1 MRSESQKADRDG
13 NGLITKEELAAQ
25 LADYSKGRSSGSTS
39 GSSGSGSSTSGSSY
53 GSRSSSSGSSAS
65 GGTKSLSKGTVK
77 TYRFLA
83 PAERLPSGLPDWFTR
98 NDGNGDGQI
107 SMAEFSTSWDDQ
119 RAAEFTR
126 WDRNGDGLV
135 TPKEA
140 IGSGK

>member
-1 MRSESQKADRDG
+1 MAVPS
-13 NGLITKEELAAQ
+13 KE
-25 LADYSKGRSSGSTS
+25 SGSA
-39 GSSGSGSSTSGSSY
+39 GSSGSGYSY
-53 GSRSSSSGSSAS
+53 GSRPSVGGPAS
-65 GGTKSLSKGTVK
+65 GGVKSGTVK

-83 PAERLPSGLPDWFTR
+83 PAERLPAGLPDWFTR

-140 IGSGK
+140 IGGGK